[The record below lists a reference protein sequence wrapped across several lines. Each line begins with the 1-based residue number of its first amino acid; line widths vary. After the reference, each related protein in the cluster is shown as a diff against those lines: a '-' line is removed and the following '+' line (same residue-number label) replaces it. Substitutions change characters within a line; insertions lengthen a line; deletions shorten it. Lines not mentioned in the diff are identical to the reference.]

1 MAQSKLIKGDTLTE
15 TSNAAD
21 GFNPATEDSKFSYT
35 SARVAKP
42 VYNQYKADA
51 SKPKVF
57 GYFTDW
63 SQYDSR
69 LQGDDVPANRG
80 RGYDLMNVSP
90 TAYDKIVVGFVG
102 IVGFHKVDGMARDV
116 VAEAA
121 ELCGKVKYEPTF
133 LDPWGDF
140 QSYENVGHTESGWDV
155 DPKTVTQANT
165 KGFLGGMRDL
175 QAKAKSMG
183 HNLELSMSIGG
194 WTMSNGFHETAA
206 SDASRKTFAKG
217 VVKLFKQ
224 FPMFSGV
231 DLDWEYPNVE
241 AAGNPYGAEDGAN
254 FALLI
259 AEVRKQLDAANRK
272 DVKISI
278 AASAVAAN
286 IDYADVHT
294 LVKSGMDFVNV
305 MTYDFFGTP
314 WAETLTHHTNL
325 NALTAGGW
333 AVDSIVDHL
342 LAQGFPAERINIG
355 YAGYTRNGRNAEISS
370 FSPLEGTYN
379 PGEGTTTGS
388 FESGTSEWYD
398 VIYNYLDL
406 ENQKGRNGFNV
417 YTDQKANAD
426 YLYNPESKLF
436 ISLDTPR
443 TVKAKGEYAAKLGL
457 GGFFTWTI
465 DQDNGVLVNAA
476 REGLGYEISKKVI
489 DMEPFYFEGIN
500 VTKEEEK
507 EEEEEDKQAPTV
519 NHAPKAAIELHVVGG
534 SRIRL
539 SGAKSSD
546 EDNDEMSFSWGVPA
560 DIDVADKTTESIEF
574 NAPKVTSDTEFT
586 FTLFV
591 RDTWGEP
598 STQQRFVLTVV
609 PAASKIKPEDEEED
623 EYNDDEYGDDDYDY
637 GDDDY
642 EYDEDDFEY
651 DEEETTPADPNAPHP
666 WWDANTVYGA
676 TWGAFE
682 TVSWKGHNYQVKW
695 WSQGEQPDENC
706 SQGSVWTDLG
716 AY

>member
-1 MAQSKLIKGDTLTE
+1 MAQSKLIKSDTLTE
-15 TSNAAD
+15 TSHAAD
-21 GFNPATEDSKFSYT
+21 GFNPATEDSKYSYT

-63 SQYDSR
+63 SQYDAR

-90 TAYDKIVVGFVG
+90 TAYDKIIVGFVG

-140 QSYENVGHTESGWDV
+140 QSYVNVGHEVSGWDV

-165 KGFLGGMRDL
+165 KGFLGGLRDL
-175 QAKAKSMG
+175 QAKAKKQG

>member
-1 MAQSKLIKGDTLTE
+1 MAKSKLIQNDTLTE

-21 GFNPATEDSKFSYT
+21 GFYPATEDSMLSYT

-42 VYNQYKADA
+42 VYNEYSANA
-51 SKPKVF
+51 AKPKVF

-69 LQGDDVPANRG
+69 LQSIDTPLERG
-80 RGYDLMNVSP
+80 RGYDVTNVSP
-90 TAYDKIVVGFVG
+90 LAYDKIIAGFVG
-102 IVGFHKVDGMARDV
+102 IVGFHKMDGQERDV

-140 QSYENVGHTESGWDV
+140 QSYINVGYDVSGWDV

-165 KGFLGGMRDL
+165 KGFLGALRDL
-175 QAKAKSMG
+175 QAKAKALG
-183 HNLELSMSIGG
+183 RNLELSMSIGG

-206 SDASRKTFAKG
+206 SDASRKIFAKG
-217 VVKLFKQ
+217 LVKLFKQ

-241 AAGNPYGAEDGAN
+241 AAGNPYGEEDGAN

-278 AASAVAAN
+278 AASAVIEKLQF
-286 IDYADVHT
+286 IDLNTMMNA
-294 LVKSGMDFVNV
+294 GMDYINV
-305 MTYDFFGTP
+305 MSYDFFGTP
-314 WAETLTHHTNL
+314 WAETLAHHTNL
-325 NALTAGGW
+325 KATTPGGW
-333 AVDSIVDHL
+333 SVETIVDYL
-342 LAQGFPAERINIG
+342 LEQGFPAERINIG
-355 YAGYTRNGRNAEISS
+355 YAGYTRNSRNTEITS
-370 FSPLEGTYN
+370 FSPLEGSYM
-379 PGEGTTTGS
+379 PGGGTTTGT

-398 VIYNYLDL
+398 VMYNYLDL

-417 YTDQKANAD
+417 YTDQVSNAD
-426 YLYNPESKLF
+426 YLYNPQSKLF
-436 ISLDTPR
+436 MSLDTPR
-443 TVKAKGEYAAKLGL
+443 TIKAKGEYAAKLGL
-457 GGFFTWTI
+457 GGVFTWTV
-465 DQDNGVLVNAA
+465 DHDNGVLVNAV
-476 REGLGYEISKKVI
+476 REGLGYEISKQVI

-500 VTKEEEK
+500 ITQADEEAQDTPVKPEI
-507 EEEEEDKQAPTV
+507 
-519 NHAPKAAIELHVVGG
+519 NHAPNALIELMIVGG

-546 EDNDEMSFSWGVPA
+546 EDSDMLSYSWGVPS
-560 DIDVADKTTESIEF
+560 DIVVDDKTTADIEF
-574 NAPKVTSDTEFT
+574 DVPKVETETTYT

-591 RDTWGEP
+591 RDIWGEP
-598 STQQRFVLTVV
+598 SSQQRFVLSVV
-609 PAASKIKPEDEEED
+609 PAPSKAQPDEEE
-623 EYNDDEYGDDDYDY
+623 EDDAGYDSDDDNA
-637 GDDDY
+637 
-642 EYDEDDFEY
+642 ETDETPEEKIDA
-651 DEEETTPADPNAPHP
+651 DENAPYP
-666 WWDANTVYGA
+666 WWDASTIYGA

-695 WSQGEQPDENC
+695 WCCGQQPDLNC
-706 SQGSVWTDLG
+706 SQGDVWIDLG